1 MGTKCNYIIVKYPPS
16 SLYKLEVKVSHDD
29 FYDLVKSENSG
40 AYLIGFIIVV
50 FVVIPIV
57 GIVIIIITIVCICM
71 CLRKKRTQGM
81 VAYPQPY
88 AAPVSS
94 NPMSYPM
101 VTQTP
106 VTQENLLYSKPS

>member
-1 MGTKCNYIIVKYPPS
+1 MAK
-16 SLYKLEVKVSHDD
+16 
-29 FYDLVKSENSG
+29 F
-40 AYLIGFIIVV
+40 AIGFIIVV
-50 FVVIPIV
+50 FIVIPIIGV
-57 GIVIIIITIVCICM
+57 GIVITIIVCVCM

-88 AAPVSS
+88 TAPVSS

-106 VTQENLLYSKPS
+106 VTQENLLYNKPK